1 MDFRGLKKVCTV
13 KSDEN
18 DKVSL
23 VERVFQTHLQTS
35 SDSLA
40 HAIVSLQRYDPEWED
55 LVDIDMAQ
63 IKHRDK
69 IKVQIIDNRDPD
81 NSRKSSTAGLDSPA
95 SVESITCK
103 PGVGVEQLIKNLE
116 DQRRALDYKFSIS
129 KAKLESLKVAPRD
142 RGLAGRYSNFTC
154 SSCHYKGHRVN
165 NCMLQPCRGYFEC
178 GQLSL
183 HREHRDDVKQVS

>member
-1 MDFRGLKKVCTV
+1 
-13 KSDEN
+13 
-18 DKVSL
+18 
-23 VERVFQTHLQTS
+23 
-35 SDSLA
+35 
-40 HAIVSLQRYDPEWED
+40 
-55 LVDIDMAQ
+55 MAQ
-63 IKHRDK
+63 IKHRDE
-69 IKVQIIDNRDPD
+69 IKVLIIDNRDPD
-81 NSRKSSTAGLDSPA
+81 NSRKSSTRTTDRTSAAGLDSPA
-95 SVESITCK
+95 SVEPVT

-183 HREHRDDVKQVS
+183 HREHRDNMKQVS